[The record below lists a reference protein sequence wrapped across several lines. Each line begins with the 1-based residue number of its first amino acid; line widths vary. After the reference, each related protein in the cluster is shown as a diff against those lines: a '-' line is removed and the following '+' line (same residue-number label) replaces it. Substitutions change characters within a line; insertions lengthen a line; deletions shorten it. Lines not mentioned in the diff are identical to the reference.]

1 MLGLPNLSNQKFGQY
16 ELRRLLGAGGMGAVY
31 LGWQASLKREVAIKI
46 LPPTF
51 AANREMVERFT
62 REAETAAR
70 LEHPHIVPIY
80 DYGVE
85 QGISYVVMRL
95 LPGGSLAERLSHRA
109 QSNDPLPN
117 LREIADMLT
126 KLGGALDFA
135 HSKGVIHRDIKS
147 NNVMFDAHGTPF
159 LVDFGIARLVN
170 ATSALTG
177 SNVQIGTPAYM
188 SPEQWMGEEATAKS
202 DQYALGVMAYVL
214 LTGDLPFEGQ
224 TPFALMHKHLNEPAT
239 PPHVRRAG
247 LPETLTP
254 IIARSMA
261 KLPADR
267 FENATEF
274 AQAFTKAI
282 LDLTPG
288 QATSFFVTPLPISIN
303 EIAFTPLPSLSAAPA
318 YEPPGTIAPVPVTL
332 PDKPTTIVTPAVTWM
347 GKKPK
352 RRTGLLIAAV
362 VIVLLAI
369 GGLAILLGGGDD
381 GNNDTNETRN
391 EATQTALA
399 VAIDSTHT
407 ATSPLATTAAS
418 DTPPATSTSTP
429 SPSATASLTPSASA
443 TTDFGAIAGMTLTF
457 EAGVNAAA
465 TEQVAQA
472 QTLTATVWTA
482 TPTASSSPTAS
493 ATSTLPPANNPG
505 GPLANRTPI
514 IGPGNNLPDVL
525 GHDRVVFA
533 SNRDGDFEIYT
544 ANPDEGLGQQIIEAV
559 TDNDVDDKQPS
570 VSPDG
575 QRIAIVRKV
584 SGSHDIFWLD
594 VASQEAR
601 PAVTGPDDEV
611 DPAWSPVGDKIAFA
625 SNRDGDYEIYIF
637 DSATRET
644 TQITDNDTDDRA
656 PAWSPD
662 MTKLVF
668 SADDGR
674 KLVAVDVFNLTEIVF
689 ADTGTYNGAP
699 DWATNGGQIVFASDR
714 DEAGNVEIYL
724 LTLTTRQ
731 ITRLT
736 DRAGKDDEPV
746 FAPDDRFI
754 MFESAAGNRDG
765 NRDLWTVAVD
775 GALLRQVTRERD
787 EDVNPD
793 W

>member
-51 AANREMVERFT
+51 AANHEMVERFT

-135 HSKGVIHRDIKS
+135 HSKGVVHRDIKS

-159 LVDFGIARLVN
+159 LVDFGIARLIN

-239 PPHVRRAG
+239 PPHVRRTG
-247 LPETLTP
+247 LPETVTP
-254 IIARSMA
+254 IIARAMA

-267 FENATEF
+267 FDNATEF
-274 AQAFTKAI
+274 AHAFTKAI

-303 EIAFTPLPSLSAAPA
+303 EIAFTPLPSLSAAAA
-318 YEPPGTIAPVPVTL
+318 YEPPKSSDAALPAPATL

-347 GKKPK
+347 GEKPK

-362 VIVLLAI
+362 VVGLLVI
-369 GGLAILLGGGDD
+369 GGMAILLGGGDEG
-381 GNNDTNETRN
+381 GNDNNEARD
-391 EATQTALA
+391 EATQTAPA
-399 VAIDSTHT
+399 VAENPTDMSAPSNTPTDAPSPTVT
-407 ATSPLATTAAS
+407 ALPS
-418 DTPPATSTSTP
+418 ATSTSTP
-429 SPSATASLTPSASA
+429 SPTASPTPSATA

-465 TEQVAQA
+465 TEQVARA

-482 TPTASSSPTAS
+482 TPTAS
-493 ATSTLPPANNPG
+493 ATSNLLPNNPG

-514 IGPGNNLPDVL
+514 IGNGGGLPDVR
-525 GHDRVVFA
+525 GRDRVIFV
-533 SNRDGDFEIYT
+533 SNRDGDFEIY
-544 ANPDEGLGQQIIEAV
+544 AAIPDEGLGPTVVEPLTI
-559 TDNDVDDKQPS
+559 NDFDDKQPS
-570 VSPDG
+570 ISPDG
-575 QRIAIVRKV
+575 QRIAIVRNV
-584 SGSHDIFWLD
+584 NGSHDIFWLD
-594 VASQEAR
+594 VGSQEAR
-601 PAVTGPDDEV
+601 PAVTGPDNDV

-625 SNRDGDYEIYIF
+625 SDRDGDYEIYIF

-662 MTKLVF
+662 MTKLVYA
-668 SADDGR
+668 ADDGR
-674 KLVAVDVFNLTEIVF
+674 KLVAVDLFSQNEMVFSDV
-689 ADTGTYNGAP
+689 GTYNGAP
-699 DWATNGGQIVFASDR
+699 DWAANGGQIVFASDR
-714 DEAGNVEIYL
+714 DEEGNVEIYV
-724 LTLTTRQ
+724 LTLANRT
-731 ITRLT
+731 ITRIT
-736 DRAGKDDEPV
+736 DRPGTDDEPI

-754 MFESAAGNRDG
+754 LFESAAGNRDG
-765 NRDLWTVAVD
+765 NRDLWIVAVD
-775 GALLRQVTRERD
+775 GTLLRQITRERD
-787 EDVNPD
+787 DDVTPD

>member
-51 AANREMVERFT
+51 AANPEMVGRFT

-95 LPGGSLAERLSHRA
+95 LPGGSLAERLAHRA
-109 QSNDPLPN
+109 QNDDPLPN
-117 LREIADMLT
+117 LRETADMLT
-126 KLGGALDFA
+126 KLASALDFA
-135 HSKGVIHRDIKS
+135 HSKGVVHRDIKS

-159 LVDFGIARLVN
+159 LVDFGIARLIN

-224 TPFALMHKHLNEPAT
+224 TPFALMHKHLNEPPT
-239 PPHVRRAG
+239 PPHLRRVG
-247 LPETLTP
+247 LPESLTP
-254 IIARSMA
+254 VISQAMA

-267 FENATEF
+267 FATVSDF
-274 AQAFTKAI
+274 AAAFTSAI
-282 LDLTPG
+282 VNMTPG

-303 EIAFTPLPSLSAAPA
+303 EIAFTPLPSLSGGAA
-318 YEPPGTIAPVPVTL
+318 YEPPKSPAGAMPPTMPPAPMTQ
-332 PDKPTTIVTPAVTWM
+332 PDKPTTVMSTWV
-347 GKKPK
+347 GEPPK
-352 RRTGLLIAAV
+352 RRTGLMIAGVTIAAL
-362 VIVLLAI
+362 VLI
-369 GGLAILLGGGDD
+369 GLFALLNGDD
-381 GNNDTNETRN
+381 GER
-391 EATQTALA
+391 
-399 VAIDSTHT
+399 DSSGGEST
-407 ATSPLATTAAS
+407 ATSPAVAENPTDEPTVS
-418 DTPPATSTSTP
+418 STP
-429 SPSATASLTPSASA
+429 SATA

-465 TEQVAQA
+465 TAQVAQA
-472 QTLTATVWTA
+472 QTLTATP
-482 TPTASSSPTAS
+482 TPTITPLPTTPSP
-493 ATSTLPPANNPG
+493 PNNNG
-505 GPLANRTPI
+505 GPFANRTPI
-514 IGPGNNLPDVL
+514 LNNPDGLPGPL
-525 GHDRVVFA
+525 GRDRVVFV
-533 SNRDGDFEIYT
+533 SNRDGDFEIVSI
-544 ANPDEGLGQQIIEAV
+544 NPDARFTQASADPITNND
-559 TDNDVDDKQPS
+559 TDDLQPS
-570 VSPDG
+570 VSGDG
-575 QRIAIVRKV
+575 NRLAIVREV
-584 SGSHDIFWLD
+584 NGNHDIFWLD
-594 VASQEAR
+594 KVTQEIR
-601 PAVTGPDDEV
+601 PAVTGRADDV
-611 DPAWSPVGDKIAFA
+611 DPAWAPLGDKLAYA

-637 DSATRET
+637 DPATDET
-644 TQITDNDTDDRA
+644 IQVTDNNTDDRA

-674 KLVAVDVFNLTEIVF
+674 KLVGVDLSTDEEIIF
-689 ADTGTYNGAP
+689 AEEGTTNRAP
-699 DWATNGGQIVFASDR
+699 DWAANGMQIVFASDR

-724 LTLTTRQ
+724 LTLPTREV
-731 ITRLT
+731 TRLT
-736 DRAGKDDEPV
+736 DRAGTDDEPV
-746 FAPDDRFI
+746 FSPDDRFI
-754 MFESAAGNRDG
+754 LFQSDSGNG
-765 NRDLWTVAVD
+765 NLDLWIIAVD
-775 GALLRQVTRERD
+775 GSLLRQVTRERAD
-787 EDVNPD
+787 DRSPD